1 MFFAKLLKMKDVK
14 LYRRH
19 KIKIRISEKKTLNLI
34 QDKKYLLEKRHLM
47 CLCIDERMRE
57 RKKW

>member
-19 KIKIRISEKKTLNLI
+19 KIKIRISEKNLKFNTRQKNI
-34 QDKKYLLEKRHLM
+34 YWKKD
-47 CLCIDERMRE
+47 I
-57 RKKW
+57 